1 MKKKIALLMFF
12 VLLSSVLFACS
23 NGENKATKDNSTK
36 DTANAEVKND
46 ESTSK
51 DKIVLGTSADFPPM
65 EWIKYDGSKEEYIG
79 VDIEIAKAIAKD
91 LGKELEVKNMG
102 FDGLIPSLNAGDVD
116 FVIAGMAATPTRKKS
131 VDFSEPYSSFG
142 QVLLVR
148 GEDKDKYKSFDDLE
162 GKKIGTQLSTLQN
175 AFAEEKY
182 GSENVVAMDNNN
194 NLILELKNGTLDC
207 LFLSEL
213 PARQFATINPDLAV
227 INNIGVPNEDGSA
240 VAVKKGNEELL
251 QSINKTIKD
260 LKDSGQIQKWIDEYI
275 ELSSKEV
282 EANK

>member
-1 MKKKIALLMFF
+1 MKKKIILLMSI
-12 VLLSSVLFACS
+12 VLFSSILFAC
-23 NGENKATKDNSTK
+23 A
-36 DTANAEVKND
+36 KND
-46 ESTSK
+46 KAEDAKENNTKTEAQDEKQSG

-65 EWIKYDGSKEEYIG
+65 EWIKYEGGNEEYIG

-102 FDGLIPSLNAGDVD
+102 FDGLIPSLNAGDID
-116 FVIAGMAATPTRKKS
+116 FILAGMAATPERKES
-131 VDFSEPYSSFG
+131 VDFSEPYSKFA

-213 PARQFATINPDLAV
+213 PAKQFAIINPDLAV
-227 INNIGVPNEDGSA
+227 IDNIGVPNEAGSA
-240 VAVKKGNEELL
+240 VAVKKGSNELL
-251 QSINKTIKD
+251 ESIDKTIKQ
-260 LKDSGQIQKWIDEYI
+260 LKDSGQIQKWLDEYI
-275 ELSSKEV
+275 ELSTKEA
-282 EANK
+282 ESNK